1 MRGYTKIGYLK
12 HTIRELSG
20 SNTLSIREL
29 SLSFTANPRLV
40 FYTAYYAYLC
50 NIRTNDEQTLTEI
63 RKIEDGKRS
72 WEISKFENSYRRE
85 RDRSKITADIKELY
99 RQKISEIIGN
109 DGRSAYQ
116 ICKELHIDQ
125 SNFSKF
131 LKGDVSRISLNTVRA
146 VHETYC

>member
-1 MRGYTKIGYLK
+1 MLVEEGSSLPMK
-12 HTIRELSG
+12 RESPTSTGGG
-20 SNTLSIREL
+20 S
-29 SLSFTANPRLV
+29 V
-40 FYTAYYAYLC
+40 QTAYYAYLC
-50 NIRTNDEQTLTEI
+50 NIRTNDERTLAEI
-63 RKIEDGKRS
+63 RKIEDGERS

-109 DGRSAYQ
+109 DGHSAYQ

-131 LKGDVSRISLNTVRA
+131 LKGDVARISLDTVRA
-146 VHETYC
+146 IHEMTSFSV